1 MIMKKTNLISVMIL
15 FALTLLTISCGGNK
29 KEKISETGTSS
40 FIEVKIG
47 GMTCTGCEQT
57 IQKSVGKIEGIKS
70 VKATFTDGTAIV
82 EYVTPVADTA
92 GIRQAITGSGYVV
105 QGFIPANK

>member
-1 MIMKKTNLISVMIL
+1 MKKTNLIPFIVL
-15 FALTLLTISCGGNK
+15 FAITLLTISCGGNK
-29 KEKISETGTSS
+29 KENISESGPSS

-57 IQKSVGKIEGIKS
+57 IQRNVGKIEGIKS
-70 VKATFTDGTAIV
+70 VKATFTDGRAVV
-82 EYVTPVADTA
+82 EYVSSVADTA

-105 QGFIPANK
+105 QGFYPATH